1 MATLCIDAGTTLIK
15 AVLFSDDGEELAIA
29 TRATTVHSPHPD
41 WSEQHM
47 LEVWDSV
54 EQACLEVISTQ
65 RGEIT
70 GIAVT
75 AQGDGAWLIDAK
87 GAPIR
92 SAILW
97 NDGRAADVM
106 QPLSADGRLESAW
119 ALNGSLS
126 SLGLPNA
133 IMRWL
138 VHHEPQSLASARAVL
153 TCGSWILYKLTG
165 VIGQHPSEASAPWL
179 DINSGEISD
188 ALCELYELTAWKHL
202 IPPVLDNA
210 ALPINS
216 RLADQW
222 KLAEATPVVMAPY
235 DIVATAAGA
244 GAAHQ
249 GDAFAILGTTICPG
263 IITHTPQLDGVHTG
277 LNLLGVG
284 DSQVLRAFPTITGAN
299 TLTWLSHIV
308 QVDTVPELTALA
320 EESPVGARGLL
331 WLPYLSPAG
340 ERAPFFD
347 PQASGLLFGLH
358 DTHTRADI
366 ARSLIESLS
375 YVVRESLEATHVT
388 PSRLGLAGGGAA
400 SDLWAQT
407 LADVT
412 GVTTVRSRD
421 AQVGAKGAQIY
432 FSVAVGTDSSVS
444 QATKRL
450 VSGGASFSPAP
461 AHREIHNTRFE
472 LFTTLRKAVS
482 PLWSH
487 ERGAHGV

>member
-15 AVLFSDDGEELAIA
+15 AVLFSDDGKELAIA
-29 TRATTVHSPHPD
+29 TRATTVVSPHPD
-41 WSEQHM
+41 WSEQDM

-54 EQACLEVISTQ
+54 EQACLEVISAESA
-65 RGEIT
+65 EIT

-75 AQGDGAWLIDAK
+75 AQGDGAWLVDAE
-87 GAPIR
+87 GVPVR
-92 SAILW
+92 PAILW
-97 NDGRAADVM
+97 NDARAAELM
-106 QPLSADGRLESAW
+106 EPLRADGRLESAW
-119 ALNGSLS
+119 AINGSLS

-133 IMRWL
+133 IMKWL
-138 VHHEPQSLASARAVL
+138 DHHEPHSLASARAVL
-153 TCGSWILYKLTG
+153 TCGSWIFYQLTG
-165 VIGQHPSEASAPWL
+165 AIGQHLSEASAPWL
-179 DINSGEISD
+179 DINTGEISD
-188 ALCELYELTAWKHL
+188 ALCEVYELSGWKHL

-210 ALPINS
+210 PLPLNS
-216 RLADQW
+216 HLANRW
-222 KLAEATPVVMAPY
+222 KLAEQTPVVMAPY

-244 GAAHQ
+244 GAAHA

-263 IITHTPQLDGVHTG
+263 IVTHSPQLEGVHTG

-299 TLTWLSHIV
+299 TLTWLANIV
-308 QVDTVPELTALA
+308 QVDTVLELTALA
-320 EESPVGARGLL
+320 EQSPVGAKGLL

-375 YVVRESLEATHVT
+375 YVVRESLEATNVT
-388 PSRLGLAGGGAA
+388 PSRLGLAGGAAA
-400 SDLWAQT
+400 SDLWAHT

-412 GVTTVRSRD
+412 GVTTVRSHD

-432 FSVAVGTDSSVS
+432 FSVATGRDASVS
-444 QATKRL
+444 QATNRL
-450 VSGGASFSPAP
+450 VSGGVSFSPVA
-461 AHREIHNTRFE
+461 AHREIHDTRFA
-472 LFTTLRKAVS
+472 LFTTLRATVL

-487 ERGAHGV
+487 ERGAHGE